1 MSTHL
6 VKHQKITKRQ
16 IKEDPLVTAAFKTTA
31 FWEEH
36 GTKILIG
43 VGAVA
48 LIGVLAFFMM
58 QARSKAEAEASGD
71 LFRASL
77 AVQNG
82 DYASAAPMLEEIV
95 KSQPG
100 TDAAREA
107 MLYLGDSQMSLG
119 KPAEA
124 VSWYRKYLDK
134 AGGDGVRARIG
145 HYALATALEDSKQY
159 VPAAEEY
166 AKAAEKSDTDNERA
180 RAMQGQARSLV
191 RASQMPKAVEIYTA
205 ITRLPDAEQSLTDAA
220 KAKLG
225 ELQAGSTAA
234 PPASTAPA
242 TPAAP

>member
-1 MSTHL
+1 
-6 VKHQKITKRQ
+6 
-16 IKEDPLVTAAFKTTA
+16 
-31 FWEEH
+31 
-36 GTKILIG
+36 
-43 VGAVA
+43 
-48 LIGVLAFFMM
+48 
-58 QARSKAEAEASGD
+58 
-71 LFRASL
+71 
-77 AVQNG
+77 
-82 DYASAAPMLEEIV
+82 
-95 KSQPG
+95 
-100 TDAAREA
+100 
-107 MLYLGDSQMSLG
+107 
-119 KPAEA
+119 
-124 VSWYRKYLDK
+124 
-134 AGGDGVRARIG
+134 
-145 HYALATALEDSKQY
+145 YALATALEDSKQY